1 MYKWN
6 FPKLRKRG
14 AIFPKGLK
22 EIRILILFVLRCLG
36 IVYVRII
43 I

>member
-6 FPKLRKRG
+6 FPKLRKRE
-14 AIFPKGLK
+14 AMFPKGLR
-22 EIRILILFVLRCLG
+22 EIRKQILSVSKCLG
-36 IVYVRII
+36 IVYVKII